1 MVVSCFCSYNP
12 CPEDITLCSFTP
24 EVSLLSFYNYG
35 FMTKTSEGLYK
46 TLVLEFLV
54 LLQGNAL
61 PSPHNYDSKSRLT
74 RLPTLPSVLTE
85 RALPRHYRGE
95 PVGASGAADEPLF
108 QNEVV
113 AVRDLREGC

>member
-1 MVVSCFCSYNP
+1 MRILLYALLPPRYLCYRF
-12 CPEDITLCSFTP
+12 ITTALWLKH
-24 EVSLLSFYNYG
+24 LL
-35 FMTKTSEGLYK
+35 GLNK

-61 PSPHNYDSKSRLT
+61 PSPHNYDFKSRLT
-74 RLPTLPSVLTE
+74 PLPTLPSVLTE